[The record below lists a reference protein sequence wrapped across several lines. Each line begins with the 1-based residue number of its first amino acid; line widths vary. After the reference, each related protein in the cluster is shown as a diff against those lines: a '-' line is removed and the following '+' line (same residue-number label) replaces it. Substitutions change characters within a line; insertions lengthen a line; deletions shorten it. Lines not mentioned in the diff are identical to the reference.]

1 MVALRFYSS
10 CLVLVML
17 ASGSARARQSFIEE
31 AEHPFDTLPD
41 LSIAPENHDAEKQLA
56 EMVKSFGEASMTDNG
71 LDTGEQARL
80 FALTQLQER
89 INGQMNQQ
97 LESWLSPWGNTNI
110 QMLVDEQGK
119 LTGSHGSWFIPI
131 QDNTRYLTWSQL
143 GVTQQDD
150 GLVGNLGVGQRWVAG
165 HWLLG
170 YNTFYDSLLDE
181 NLNRGG
187 IGAEAWGENLRFSA
201 NYYHPLREWQN
212 TGTTLQQRMAR
223 GYDLTAQAWI
233 PAYNHI
239 NTSLSVEQYFGDSVD
254 LFRTGTGYHN
264 PVAVSLG
271 LNYTPVPL
279 LTFSAQHKQGES
291 GVNQNNLG
299 MKVNY
304 RFGVPLKK
312 QLAADEVAQTRTL
325 RGSRYDAPERNN
337 LPVMEYRQRKS
348 LTVYLATPPW
358 NLTGS
363 ETVELKLQVR
373 DEYGVKSLT
382 WQGDTTALSLTPPAS
397 NNGTDGWSI
406 IMPAWDYSE
415 GASNTWHLSV
425 IVEDKKGQRVTSNEI
440 TLALTEPVVSF
451 APMNYG
457 WPGMTP

>member
-150 GLVGNLGVGQRWVAG
+150 GLVGRLVVGHRWVA
-165 HWLLG
+165 
-170 YNTFYDSLLDE
+170 
-181 NLNRGG
+181 
-187 IGAEAWGENLRFSA
+187 
-201 NYYHPLREWQN
+201 
-212 TGTTLQQRMAR
+212 
-223 GYDLTAQAWI
+223 
-233 PAYNHI
+233 
-239 NTSLSVEQYFGDSVD
+239 
-254 LFRTGTGYHN
+254 
-264 PVAVSLG
+264 
-271 LNYTPVPL
+271 
-279 LTFSAQHKQGES
+279 
-291 GVNQNNLG
+291 
-299 MKVNY
+299 
-304 RFGVPLKK
+304 
-312 QLAADEVAQTRTL
+312 
-325 RGSRYDAPERNN
+325 
-337 LPVMEYRQRKS
+337 
-348 LTVYLATPPW
+348 
-358 NLTGS
+358 
-363 ETVELKLQVR
+363 
-373 DEYGVKSLT
+373 
-382 WQGDTTALSLTPPAS
+382 
-397 NNGTDGWSI
+397 
-406 IMPAWDYSE
+406 
-415 GASNTWHLSV
+415 
-425 IVEDKKGQRVTSNEI
+425 
-440 TLALTEPVVSF
+440 
-451 APMNYG
+451 
-457 WPGMTP
+457 